1 MADRPQY
8 KQLEWGYPS
17 ISLSDEEVTLTG
29 ANLRVGH
36 FFFLSRSMYVKSA
49 TIKAANIITSEKEKF
64 IRLTSLPEETAPTQ
78 GVLYMSNYNMSLRS
92 PQALLFCLRE
102 GVIELAMVT
111 RIDVSL
117 DLAHPVDEITD
128 VISLVINAHPGQ
140 QLNILQAI
148 DQHVGDA
155 MAALEKA
162 QQQAQE
168 NKEADNAE

>member
-64 IRLTSLPEETAPTQ
+64 IRFTSLPEETAPTQ
-78 GVLYMSNYNMSLRS
+78 GMLYKPNYTTSLRS
-92 PQALLFCLRE
+92 PQALLFCSR
-102 GVIELAMVT
+102 GG
-111 RIDVSL
+111 
-117 DLAHPVDEITD
+117 DLYGNGNTDRCFIRFSTPSRRSID
-128 VISLVINAHPGQ
+128 VISLVINSHPGQ
-140 QLNILQAI
+140 QLSILRAI

-162 QQQAQE
+162 QQPAQE